1 VTRPRIELNGRKS
14 HALTARGLIRLDRIS
29 ADNVHLAAFVDEPS
43 VSGGSC
49 NDASA
54 CIWSYEGR
62 VFRAGGGVDG
72 GKTEGSNNAT
82 LAPGSNK
89 GN

>member
-54 CIWSYEGR
+54 CIW
-62 VFRAGGGVDG
+62 
-72 GKTEGSNNAT
+72 
-82 LAPGSNK
+82 
-89 GN
+89 